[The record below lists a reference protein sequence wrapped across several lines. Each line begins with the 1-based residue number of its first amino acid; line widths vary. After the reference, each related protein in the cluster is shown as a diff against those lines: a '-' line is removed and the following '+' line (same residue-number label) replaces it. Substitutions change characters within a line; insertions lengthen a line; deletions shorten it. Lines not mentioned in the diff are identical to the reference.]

1 MWHVSSCSG
10 VATLRTAIHLLLTYL
25 LTYLLIL
32 APRKARVA
40 FYTSA
45 QINCLGLYIQSG
57 PKKRGH
63 RLMTIILSNL
73 NRLANTLLKDEES
86 VRDNHVLA
94 CNFAK

>member
-1 MWHVSSCSG
+1 MWHGSSCSG
-10 VATLRTAIHLLLTYL
+10 VATLRTAIHLL

-45 QINCLGLYIQSG
+45 QINCLYIQSG